1 MSDVLVWIPGMFP
14 DTRPLWLSQV
24 SAVINLHHSKLPP
37 IPKEGWREKWVAAAA
52 AASGKGKKEEKERK
66 EGGKEGRKKQEF
78 RRGKIG
84 KNFRTPRQRN
94 GAQDR

>member
-37 IPKEGWREKWVAAAA
+37 IPKEGWREKRVAAVAA
-52 AASGKGKKEEKERK
+52 PGKEKKEEKKRRK
-66 EGGKEGRKKQEF
+66 E
-78 RRGKIG
+78 RRNSSSEEVKLARI
-84 KNFRTPRQRN
+84 FRTRRQRN
-94 GAQDR
+94 RAQDR

>member
-37 IPKEGWREKWVAAAA
+37 IPKEGWREKRV
-52 AASGKGKKEEKERK
+52 AASGKEKKEGKK
-66 EGGKEGRKKQEF
+66 
-78 RRGKIG
+78 
-84 KNFRTPRQRN
+84 
-94 GAQDR
+94 

>member
-37 IPKEGWREKWVAAAA
+37 IPKEGGVEREAGGGGGGVW
-52 AASGKGKKEEKERK
+52 ERK
-66 EGGKEGRKKQEF
+66 EKKRRKEGRKEETGVQK
-78 RRGKIG
+78 R
-84 KNFRTPRQRN
+84 
-94 GAQDR
+94 

>member
-37 IPKEGWREKWVAAAA
+37 IPKEGWREKRVAAV
-52 AASGKGKKEEKERK
+52 AASGKEK
-66 EGGKEGRKKQEF
+66 
-78 RRGKIG
+78 
-84 KNFRTPRQRN
+84 
-94 GAQDR
+94 